1 MAEIQTNVNAL
12 NAIRSA
18 ASPSYQDLV
27 PLATASNLQDVGNPI
42 LQYAAVRNE
51 FLTLLVNKIA
61 LPIVRSRMFRNPLAM
76 LRREGSPL
84 AYDEE
89 EIGVNPAKAEDFDAT
104 STDLLAQETPDVK
117 VAYHR
122 MNRQQRYKCTVQFA
136 VLRSG
141 FTTWGGFD
149 RLVDEI
155 VQSLYNGNYIDEFKY
170 TKSLLGAGAIGSNP
184 TMKTIAVAAP
194 NTEANAR
201 SFVAAARSAFN
212 AFLFPSTEFNSW
224 HRAGGSG
231 AEYTSWSDKNKIMF
245 FIRSDISAY
254 IDVEV
259 LARAFNLDKS
269 DFMGRVVIVPD
280 FGDAD
285 GAENIYAVM
294 CDERYPVILNK
305 LMTVEE
311 FRNGSNLST
320 NYYLHVWQTYSTSP
334 LENAVAFVGA
344 TDLSAL
350 TVGAVATDF
359 DFWGTPASAIQ
370 ENIAVTGSK
379 ITGTLKY
386 VDSGQIVTDWGAGNF
401 LGLKFTNIDA
411 DATSVLVGL
420 EPSVSSGL
428 QELINDP
435 DKAGIFKITDKS
447 VQKLK
452 VIQSNGN
459 YSRVQ
464 TFDLSELVTESE

>member
-170 TKSLLGAGAIGSNP
+170 TKSLLGAGAIGANP

-212 AFLFPSTEFNSW
+212 AFLFPSTEYNSW

-344 TDLSAL
+344 SDLSAL
-350 TVGAVATDF
+350 TVGAVATGF

-370 ENIAVTGSK
+370 EDITVTGSK

-386 VDSGQIVTDWGAGNF
+386 VDSGQIVADWGTGNF

-452 VIQSNGN
+452 VIQSNGS
-459 YSRVQ
+459 YSKVQ
-464 TFDLSELVTESE
+464 TFDLSELVTETE

>member
-194 NTEANAR
+194 NTEANSR

-245 FIRSDISAY
+245 FIRSDISAF

-320 NYYLHVWQTYSTSP
+320 NYYLHLWQTYSTSP

-350 TVGAVATDF
+350 TVGAVATNF

-370 ENIAVTGSK
+370 EDITVTGSK

-435 DKAGIFKITDKS
+435 DKAGLFKVTDKS

-452 VIQSNGN
+452 VIQSNGS
-459 YSRVQ
+459 YSKVQ
-464 TFDLSELVTESE
+464 TFDLSELVTETE